1 MRCHSAGPP
10 DFNAKEVVTIEACS
24 QEEAFVWPPLLPLS
38 RAVFRRTI
46 DNWRFDNHEQV

>member
-24 QEEAFVWPPLLPLS
+24 QEEAVIRPPLLRLS

-46 DNWRFDNHEQV
+46 EMEV